1 MRTMELGRTG
11 LYVPVIAVGI
21 MHINRLD
28 AAQAERIIQTC
39 LEHGCIFFDHADVY
53 GSDKAQFGRCEE
65 IFAEAIHMSPAV
77 REGIILQDK
86 IGFMP
91 PAQGSTRSERL
102 NSSREYILKATDD
115 SLRRLRTDYLDVL
128 MLHAPD
134 ALADPEEIAEAVD
147 TLRRSG
153 KVRHFGVSNYNA
165 MQLALLEKYLRM
177 PIAANQLCLSIMNS
191 GLISHSMYVNMD
203 ETEHSMDRSG
213 YVLDYCRL
221 RDITVECWSTMQFGG
236 QQGTFI
242 GNPAF
247 AELNAALGTVAETH
261 GVAAS
266 TIALAWLL
274 RHPAR
279 LLPIT
284 GTMDTGHLLENIRA
298 ADVTLSRKEWY
309 DIWAAAG
316 NFLR

>member
-1 MRTMELGRTG
+1 
-11 LYVPVIAVGI
+11 
-21 MHINRLD
+21 
-28 AAQAERIIQTC
+28 
-39 LEHGCIFFDHADVY
+39 
-53 GSDKAQFGRCEE
+53 
-65 IFAEAIHMSPAV
+65 
-77 REGIILQDK
+77 
-86 IGFMP
+86 MP